1 MTDGDVVCLYA
12 TGAFPCL
19 SLRFVLRR
27 DIGYFLIQV
36 YVPTILIVILSW
48 VSFWINIDA
57 SPARVSLGL
66 LTVLTTTTMSGA
78 ARESLPRVSYIK
90 AIDVWMIMCLVF
102 VFASLIEYAVVNV
115 AARHQVRVKPPA
127 PPTITYRPLR
137 GRSTTVGLSRAT
149 TQVRPVYAALICV
162 TAGCPLWSASALRKA
177 FITNGWKYDILDQ
190 V

>member
-1 MTDGDVVCLYA
+1 MVSRTMARLCHA
-12 TGAFPCL
+12 AGAFPCL

-36 YVPTILIVILSW
+36 YVPTMLIVILSW

-115 AARHQVRVKPPA
+115 AARHQVKVKPP
-127 PPTITYRPLR
+127 PPPPVTYRTLR
-137 GRSTTVGLSRAT
+137 GRPVAGPSTAFNPSAASL
-149 TQVRPVYAALICV
+149 QVRHK
-162 TAGCPLWSASALRKA
+162 S
-177 FITNGWKYDILDQ
+177 
-190 V
+190 